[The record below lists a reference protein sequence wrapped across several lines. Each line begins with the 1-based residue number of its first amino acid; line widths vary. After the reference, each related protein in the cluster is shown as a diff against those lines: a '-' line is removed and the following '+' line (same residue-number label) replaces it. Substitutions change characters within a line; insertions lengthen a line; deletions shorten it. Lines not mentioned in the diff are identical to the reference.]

1 MDSSHRL
8 SIFADFFQFIVM
20 DVESTDDFSSIC
32 TDHSLKQM
40 VATGN
45 SALSFGTLRNVDV
58 QVEIHVVGEL
68 PKLALDE
75 YDHVAEGSFQTPTG
89 GLAVMGCTDFLPD
102 AYRLAVPPG
111 SYQFLYLVSGVGSI
125 TDESSPAS
133 DLYTLY
139 ISPGANRP
147 PRLIKHW
154 QAAMQPTQ
162 RI

>member
-8 SIFADFFQFIVM
+8 TIFADYFQFIVM
-20 DVESTDDFSSIC
+20 DVESTDDFSSIW

-40 VATGN
+40 VAAGN

-58 QVEIHVVGEL
+58 QVEIHVVREL
-68 PKLALDE
+68 PELALDE

-89 GLAVMGCTDFLPD
+89 VLAVMGCTDFLPD
-102 AYRLAVPPG
+102 AYLDVLPG

-139 ISPGANRP
+139 ISPGANCQP
-147 PRLIKHW
+147 KLIKHW